1 MISDGGCAFLRDS
14 CGLFCNAVEDGED
27 LLLYDGNQGYPED
40 AVRLGYSDEFGLLTV
55 SEEHRGNRVIRF
67 ASNEENIVCMVAAV
81 LAKRMFD
88 NHNLDMKRDFA
99 RKLITS
105 EDYAGVSKLLLEL
118 PKDVL
123 AFGYRDS
130 AKVSLVLQDLKM
142 SVYFHGVPI
151 VESAITNRGY
161 LVFYVSCL
169 RLAEVRRWVS
179 GINCSSYTD
188 SLPMSVIEELF
199 LFGRV
204 F

>member
-1 MISDGGCAFLRDS
+1 MVSNGGSAFLRSS
-14 CGLFCNAVEDGED
+14 CASFCSVVEDKD
-27 LLLYDGNQGYPED
+27 DILLYNSSQGYPED
-40 AVRLGYSDEFGLLTV
+40 AIRLGYSDEFGLLTV
-55 SEEHRGNRVIRF
+55 SEEHRGSRVIRF

-130 AKVSLVLQDLKM
+130 SKVSLVLQDLKM

-151 VESAITNRGY
+151 VESALPNRGY

-169 RLAEVRRWVS
+169 HLAEVRRWVS